1 MNNSASSPQANPS
14 SVQREPA
21 GAGGETGI
29 VGVFIAVLLRP
40 GDFFAVMPRGGGYAQ
55 PLIFMVVMAVLTA
68 IVDVVLSLLGL
79 GGTSLPMA
87 LAGIII
93 APLLVAILGF
103 VGAAILFVIWKL
115 MGSRETYETAY
126 RCVAYAGAIMPFM
139 GLLNAIPYL
148 GIVLGLAWSTFI
160 LVIAST
166 RVHQIA
172 PKVAVVTFG
181 TLAVIL
187 ALGGISAQMAAQH
200 LRNSLNNMNA
210 ALKSG
215 QSGTT
220 DPAQAAK
227 ALTQVLKALGQ
238 PAQSQQQ
245 GGQ

>member
-1 MNNSASSPQANPS
+1 MRRDPTGLGS
-14 SVQREPA
+14 
-21 GAGGETGI
+21 ETGI
-29 VGVFIAVLLRP
+29 FGAFIAVLLRP

-55 PLIFMVVMAVLTA
+55 PLIFMVVMAAFAA
-68 IVDVVLSLLGL
+68 IVDLVLSFLGL

-87 LAGIII
+87 LAGIVI
-93 APLLVAILGF
+93 APVLVAILGF
-103 VGAAILFVIWKL
+103 VGAAVLFVIWKL

-126 RCVAYAGAIMPFM
+126 RCITYAGAIMPFM

-160 LVIAST
+160 LVVAST

-172 PKVAVVTFG
+172 QKVALATFG

-200 LRNSLNNMNA
+200 LRSSLSNMNA

-215 QSGTT
+215 QTGTS

-227 ALTQVLKALGQ
+227 ALTQALKALGQ
-238 PAQSQQQ
+238 SAQPSHQ